1 MERNVCFILDAS
13 NQGWGRGD
21 CSADIQWVRA
31 FIDRGRGLHTE
42 TAQSALTVTLK
53 RVIDGVLSVILNTV
67 SLQVQFPFP

>member
-1 MERNVCFILDAS
+1 MS
-13 NQGWGRGD
+13 P
-21 CSADIQWVRA
+21 STDIRWVRA

-53 RVIDGVLSVILNTV
+53 WVTDGLLSVIPSTV